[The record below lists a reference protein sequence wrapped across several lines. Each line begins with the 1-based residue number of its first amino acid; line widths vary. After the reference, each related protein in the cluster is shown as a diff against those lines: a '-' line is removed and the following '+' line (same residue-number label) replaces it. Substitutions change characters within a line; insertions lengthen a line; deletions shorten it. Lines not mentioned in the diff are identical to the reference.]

1 MPPSHHSHSSHSS
14 HSHSHSSHSSH
25 SHSSHS
31 SYSSGSSRSGSSR
44 PIRTRTNQPTGWSTA
59 KHGNCIRYD
68 FRDHDYIYYPHSW
81 TDESGNVF
89 REGYYDENGIHY
101 MNIVAANVQTTLTC
115 QFCGTKSIWQWQ
127 EGTIPVCSNCG
138 GQIKID
144 KIDAAT
150 SYGSGSTSSKKS
162 FLIPLF
168 IILGINV
175 AAPLTFGLFYVIIM
189 LSLSFFSLFPN
200 FKSNNTRQTS
210 QASKTSVVETQKM
223 PSSVYV
229 KEIGRTC
236 YLDGEDYYD
245 EKTECW
251 FWYNTDVV
259 PGQWQ
264 YWYEGI
270 SSDYGDYGWMEY
282 DDDAAIWYIETSD
295 GNWEKLPDK
304 YDTTNLWHF
313 ENKNV
318 NELY

>member
-1 MPPSHHSHSSHSS
+1 M
-14 HSHSHSSHSSH
+14 
-25 SHSSHS
+25 
-31 SYSSGSSRSGSSR
+31 
-44 PIRTRTNQPTGWSTA
+44 
-59 KHGNCIRYD
+59 
-68 FRDHDYIYYPHSW
+68 
-81 TDESGNVF
+81 F

-101 MNIVAANVQTTLTC
+101 TNIAASNVQTTLTC
-115 QFCGTKSIWQWQ
+115 EFCGTKSIWQWQ

-144 KIDAAT
+144 KIDAAVNNV
-150 SYGSGSTSSKKS
+150 SGTRSSKKPLMTAL
-162 FLIPLF
+162 LIG
-168 IILGINV
+168 LGIYV
-175 AAPLTFGLFYVIIM
+175 GIPLTFTLFYVVII
-189 LSLSFFSLFPN
+189 LFSAFFKLLPIHKNS
-200 FKSNNTRQTS
+200 STDQTTRT
-210 QASKTSVVETQKM
+210 AVVETQKM

-229 KEIGRTC
+229 KEINRTC

-245 EKTECW
+245 EETQCW

-282 DDDAAIWYIETSD
+282 DDDKEIWYIETSD
-295 GNWEKLPDK
+295 GKWKKLPDK

>member
-1 MPPSHHSHSSHSS
+1 MPPSHHSHSSHSSHS

-31 SYSSGSSRSGSSR
+31 SYSSGRSRSYSSR
-44 PIRTRTNQPTGWSTA
+44 PVRTRTNQPTGWSTA

-81 TDESGNVF
+81 TDENGNVF

-101 MNIVAANVQTTLTC
+101 TNIAASNVQTTLTC

-144 KIDAAT
+144 KIDAAVNNV
-150 SYGSGSTSSKKS
+150 SGIRSSKKPLMTAL
-162 FLIPLF
+162 LIG
-168 IILGINV
+168 LGIYV
-175 AAPLTFGLFYVIIM
+175 GIPLTFTLFYVVII
-189 LSLSFFSLFPN
+189 LFSAFFKLLPIHKNS
-200 FKSNNTRQTS
+200 STDQTTRT
-210 QASKTSVVETQKM
+210 AVVETQKM

-229 KEIGRTC
+229 KEINRTC

-245 EKTECW
+245 EKTQCW

-282 DDDAAIWYIETSD
+282 DDDKGIWYIEFSD
-295 GNWEKLPDK
+295 GKWKKLPDK
-304 YDTTNLWHF
+304 YDTTDLWHF